1 MNNDLRPELVKKAV
15 EAAMLERRPGWSNA
29 KRSWILHLIDIS
41 LRASVGKFKDN
52 FYRQKKGVPT
62 GGSLCV
68 QLANITVYYIM
79 RQAVYSDENLMNC
92 VRELKRYIDDGG
104 GFYVGSHR
112 SFMVWMKKVNENL
125 APYGLFI
132 DESVIQDVG
141 VFVAFLDIQFCFDTN
156 GHLQTD
162 LFVKPTDARSY
173 LHYSSAHPRHTFS
186 GIVYSQCLR
195 LRRIINDQGRLAHR
209 LNELLAAFDMS
220 GYAEEM
226 LLSIR
231 NKVQNME
238 RRLEPS
244 EPSEESSAKPILVVS
259 CNDSDEKL
267 VKSLKK
273 YEDDLSKT
281 NSFKNASKPLFQ
293 FVKKTGANVG
303 SRLAVLKSI
312 ALGKKRGK
320 TVQCRNHVNCKCCK
334 LIGEEIVEVNG
345 LPISS
350 APGNCKSKN
359 VIYLV
364 SCNLCKKPY
373 SGRTVQHIHCRM
385 SGHRDNYYKVLRN
398 DEDVD
403 ITSDDYSLGLH
414 LVNEHGCTEKDDF
427 DKHYNVQILENCSP
441 SALEKKEHTYI
452 HKLNTL
458 YPIGLNKV
466 NPFGLPILSV

>member
-1 MNNDLRPELVKKAV
+1 M
-15 EAAMLERRPGWSNA
+15 
-29 KRSWILHLIDIS
+29 
-41 LRASVGKFKDN
+41 
-52 FYRQKKGVPT
+52 
-62 GGSLCV
+62 
-68 QLANITVYYIM
+68 
-79 RQAVYSDENLMNC
+79 
-92 VRELKRYIDDGG
+92 
-104 GFYVGSHR
+104 
-112 SFMVWMKKVNENL
+112 
-125 APYGLFI
+125 FI

-141 VFVAFLDIQFCFDTN
+141 IFVAVWDIQFCFDTK

-162 LFVKPTDARSY
+162 LFVKPTDSRSY

-195 LRRIINDQGRLAHR
+195 LRRIINDQGRLVHR

-220 GYAEEM
+220 GYPEEM

-231 NKVQNME
+231 NKIQNME

-259 CNDSDEKL
+259 CNDTDEKL

-281 NSFKNASKPLFQ
+281 NSFKNAYKPLFQ

-312 ALGKKRGK
+312 ALGKKKGR
-320 TVQCRNHVNCKCCK
+320 TVPCRNHANCKCCK
-334 LIGEEIVEVNG
+334 LIGDEIVEING

-373 SGRTVQHIHCRM
+373 SGRTVQYIHCRM

-403 ITSDDYSLGLH
+403 VTSDDYSLGLH
-414 LVNEHGCTEKDDF
+414 LANEHGCTEKDDF
-427 DKHYNVQILENCSP
+427 DRHYNVQILENCSP